1 MTSQYISE
9 ISDSYSTT
17 FESVSELM
25 NSDVVHDFPDYSE
38 SDRRAIYTD
47 IAEQWVANSRE
58 EFDDIAQEGEETLMF
73 SQDYEGTRIYLRPC
87 MHEGDL
93 CTEEEIDRFTEEVAS
108 IDSNQLYSEQGVIPP
123 ANNLND
129 KTWLADTLGV
139 DEAGLHQIDL
149 GNASI
154 TIYGDNWGEEWYT
167 PATVEKGKTL
177 SAEEIENKPEDYQK
191 RLGAWSW
198 MKRTP
203 EPVQATIDNQLISRE
218 SALVASARS
227 MRMGKEIAEE
237 AEKTDEDE
245 IHLYHGANHLVGI
258 YSYLENPE
266 VGDKVYDE
274 LGI

>member
-1 MTSQYISE
+1 MTSQYVSD

-25 NSDVVHDFPDYSE
+25 NSDVVHNFPDYSE
-38 SDRRAIYTD
+38 SDRRAIYRD
-47 IAEQWVANSRE
+47 IAEQWVANSKE

-73 SQDYEGTRIYLRPC
+73 PQDYEGTRIYLRPC

-93 CTEEEIDRFTEEVAS
+93 CTEEEIDRFTDEVAS
-108 IDSNQLYSEQGVIPP
+108 IDINQLYSEQGVIPP

-129 KTWLADTLGV
+129 RTWMADTLGV
-139 DEAGLHQIDL
+139 DEVALPQLDEV
-149 GNASI
+149 NAAI
-154 TIYGDNWGEEWYT
+154 TIHGNEWGEDWYT
-167 PATVEKGKTL
+167 PKTLENKNL

-191 RLGAWSW
+191 RMGAWAW

-203 EPVQATIDNQLISRE
+203 EPVQATIDNQLESRE
-218 SALVASARS
+218 SALITSARS

-237 AEKTDEDE
+237 AERTDEDE

-266 VGDKVYDE
+266 VGDTVYDE
-274 LGI
+274 LDI